1 MTFVSRNSRG
11 RSAPSVL
18 LRGCAAGFVAIG
30 VLATYCGVTPP
41 LSLRLTSGGARP
53 VAAFIG
59 DSYTAGAGASSAQ
72 TRWTYLVS
80 QQMGWSE
87 DDFGRGGTGYV
98 RTNTP
103 GQPCR
108 HNDSCPNYPG
118 IVDEVAATHPDIVV
132 VAGGQNDLT
141 EFDVHRDL
149 VAASIAGTFTALR
162 AQLPDARIIGIGPSV
177 PRAVTDSVVAFNDDV
192 QGAVRAVGGEFV
204 SLIAPTPVI
213 LPDMVLPD
221 RTHVN
226 DAGHAAIAARI
237 VDALTSPIN

>member
-1 MTFVSRNSRG
+1 
-11 RSAPSVL
+11 
-18 LRGCAAGFVAIG
+18 
-30 VLATYCGVTPP
+30 
-41 LSLRLTSGGARP
+41 
-53 VAAFIG
+53 
-59 DSYTAGAGASSAQ
+59 
-72 TRWTYLVS
+72 
-80 QQMGWSE
+80 MGWSE